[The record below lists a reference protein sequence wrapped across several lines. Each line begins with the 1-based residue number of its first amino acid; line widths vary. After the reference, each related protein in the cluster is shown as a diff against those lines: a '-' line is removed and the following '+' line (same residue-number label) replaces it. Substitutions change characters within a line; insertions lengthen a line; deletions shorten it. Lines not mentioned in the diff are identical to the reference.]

1 MSSLGVSL
9 NHRQLRVAGL
19 GAACLS
25 IFSRANRGRFISPAR
40 KDAAQPYIVFA
51 QSILGAA
58 SAQVLGMGA
67 ARRMAPLHRASFLRQ
82 DQNFSF

>member
-1 MSSLGVSL
+1 M
-9 NHRQLRVAGL
+9 AGL